1 MKQRLYAA
9 YGSNLNLRQ
18 MKYRCPGAQLIG
30 TGEIEN
36 YELQFKGRPSNA
48 FATIAPKEGSRVPVA
63 LWKIGPKEEHALD
76 RYEGF
81 PSHYFK
87 RNLPVQAAGKEVTAM
102 AYIMD
107 LKMDFGLPS
116 QGYYQTVLE
125 GYLDCGLDEKH
136 LNEALL
142 DSVRQ
147 YFDMEPSG
155 PEEEYDWDLF
165 DLGEQIHL

>member
-107 LKMDFGLPS
+107 LKMDFG
-116 QGYYQTVLE
+116 
-125 GYLDCGLDEKH
+125 DRK
-136 LNEALL
+136 
-142 DSVRQ
+142 SVV
-147 YFDMEPSG
+147 
-155 PEEEYDWDLF
+155 
-165 DLGEQIHL
+165 